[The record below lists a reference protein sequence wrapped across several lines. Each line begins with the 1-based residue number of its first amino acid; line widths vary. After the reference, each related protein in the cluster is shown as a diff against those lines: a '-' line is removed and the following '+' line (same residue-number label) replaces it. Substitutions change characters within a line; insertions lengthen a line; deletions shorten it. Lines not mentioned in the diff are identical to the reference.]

1 MWRATRLKT
10 PMPDGVAVR
19 HAGEGAAGPRA
30 LVKGVLARLQRDT
43 PATGATLLIYH
54 RIGGGTRDELDL
66 PSASFA
72 RHVEMLRDRDVVSLD
87 AAIDRLEAGHSDP
100 GVVLTFD
107 DGFDDVYRHAWPLL
121 KRHAMPFTVYL
132 ATAFVAAPMRWEGST
147 AKGTAGRGLS
157 WDQLVEMVDS
167 GLCTVGN
174 HTHNH
179 VPPAE
184 LTEQELDLCT
194 TAVERHLGVSPRH
207 FTYPWGIPVAG
218 LEPALRARFRSASTG
233 AIGRNGPGDDL
244 MQLRRVPV
252 RRTDPDSF
260 FAAKLDGA
268 LGPER
273 TYAGLV
279 RSAKAVGLSG

>member
-1 MWRATRLKT
+1 MH
-10 PMPDGVAVR
+10 MPDGVVA
-19 HAGEGAAGPRA
+19 ASDTGEGASGPRA
-30 LVKGVLARLQRDT
+30 LVKGVLARLQRGT

-66 PSASFA
+66 STGSFA
-72 RHVEMLRDRDVVSLD
+72 RQVAMLRDRDVVSLD
-87 AAIDRLEAGHSDP
+87 TAIDRLAAGDGAP

-121 KRHAMPFTVYL
+121 NANAMPFTVYL

-157 WDQLVEMVDS
+157 WDQLAEMVDS

-194 TAVERHLGVSPRH
+194 DAVQERLGVRTRH
-207 FTYPWGIPVAG
+207 FTYPWGIPVPR
-218 LEPALRARFRSASTG
+218 LEPALRTRFRSASTG
-233 AIGRNGPGDDL
+233 EIGRNGPGADL
-244 MQLRRVPV
+244 MHLRRVPV

>member
-1 MWRATRLKT
+1 M
-10 PMPDGVAVR
+10 PMPDG
-19 HAGEGAAGPRA
+19 GAAASDSHESASGPRA
-30 LVKGVLARLQRDT
+30 SVKAVLARLQRAT
-43 PATGATLLIYH
+43 PAAGATLLIYH
-54 RIGGGTRDELDL
+54 RSGGGTRDELDL
-66 PSASFA
+66 PTASFA
-72 RHVEMLRDRDVVSLD
+72 RQVDVLRDRDVVSLD
-87 AAIDRLEAGHSDP
+87 TAVDRLEAGDRTP

-107 DGFDDVYRHAWPLL
+107 DGFDDVYRNAWPLL
-121 KRHAMPFTVYL
+121 ERHAMPFTVYL
-132 ATAFVAAPMRWEGST
+132 ATAYVAAPMRWEGST

-157 WDQLVEMVDS
+157 WDQLAEMVDS

-194 TAVERHLGVSPRH
+194 AAVEQRLGVTTRH
-207 FTYPWGIPVAG
+207 FTYPWGIPVTH

-233 AIGRNGPGDDL
+233 AIGRNEPGDDL
-244 MQLRRVPV
+244 MRLRRVPV
-252 RRTDPDSF
+252 RRTDPDPF

-279 RSAKAVGLSG
+279 RSAKAIGLSG